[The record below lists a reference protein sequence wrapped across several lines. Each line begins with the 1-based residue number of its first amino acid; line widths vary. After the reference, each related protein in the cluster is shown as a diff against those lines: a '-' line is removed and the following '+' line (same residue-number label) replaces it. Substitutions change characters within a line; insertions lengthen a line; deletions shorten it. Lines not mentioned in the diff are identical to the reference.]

1 MQERVRTFLR
11 ENDMLCGAAARCLD
25 LASETGE
32 VAKEILRGMDY
43 GKRPYTP
50 TPETAEELGD
60 CLFCCWRSAAS
71 WTSTPKGR
79 FPAHLKN
86 TARACGGRAMR
97 ARGDGAL
104 RAAYAAEVPC
114 DAFKAYS
121 GMQTSYLLFPPRR
134 ARIVADG

>member
-60 CLFCCWRSAAS
+60 CLFSLLALCCELDVDAE
-71 WTSTPKGR
+71 
-79 FPAHLKN
+79 
-86 TARACGGRAMR
+86 
-97 ARGDGAL
+97 GAL
-104 RAAYAAEVPC
+104 SGALEKYGARLRGARLRRKG
-114 DAFKAYS
+114 DAGS
-121 GMQTSYLLFPPRR
+121 R
-134 ARIVADG
+134 

>member
-60 CLFCCWRSAAS
+60 CLFSLLALCCELDVDAEGALSGALEKYGARLRRNGDAGSRCRRSACS
-71 WTSTPKGR
+71 LCGR
-79 FPAHLKN
+79 SP
-86 TARACGGRAMR
+86 
-97 ARGDGAL
+97 L
-104 RAAYAAEVPC
+104 RCLQSIQRDANQLFAFSAAPC
-114 DAFKAYS
+114 
-121 GMQTSYLLFPPRR
+121 
-134 ARIVADG
+134 

>member
-32 VAKEILRGMDY
+32 VAKSSA
-43 GKRPYTP
+43 
-50 TPETAEELGD
+50 TA
-60 CLFCCWRSAAS
+60 FFRCWRSAAS

>member
-25 LASETGE
+25 LASETVE

-60 CLFCCWRSAAS
+60 CLFSLLALCCELDVDAE
-71 WTSTPKGR
+71 
-79 FPAHLKN
+79 
-86 TARACGGRAMR
+86 
-97 ARGDGAL
+97 GAL
-104 RAAYAAEVPC
+104 SGALEKYGARLRRKG
-114 DAFKAYS
+114 DAGS
-121 GMQTSYLLFPPRR
+121 R
-134 ARIVADG
+134 

>member
-60 CLFCCWRSAAS
+60 CLFAA
-71 WTSTPKGR
+71 
-79 FPAHLKN
+79 
-86 TARACGGRAMR
+86 
-97 ARGDGAL
+97 GAL
-104 RAAYAAEVPC
+104 LRAGRRRRRG
-114 DAFKAYS
+114 AF
-121 GMQTSYLLFPPRR
+121 RR
-134 ARIVADG
+134 A